1 MKLVSLLEIGET
13 DGIKKLCFQL
23 RTFSPFLPTRN
34 KLEKYKLFPKRT
46 AEFQNSRLRTF
57 YLKEHLN
64 VKKLDPKFGLKG
76 CLVGEC
82 VCK

>member
-13 DGIKKLCFQL
+13 DGIKKPLFSIKNI
-23 RTFSPFLPTRN
+23 SPFLPTRN

-57 YLKEHLN
+57 YLKDHLN
-64 VKKLDPKFGLKG
+64 VEKLDPKFGLKG

-82 VCK
+82 LCK